1 MFIIVSLLI
10 SFTVEAKALT
20 KSQFDVAKDIV
31 WAADKS
37 DVPRALL
44 LAVCW
49 GEGSFRKDKKLT
61 HLDGNSLSHGTC
73 QVKLATAKSMD
84 SWYHNR
90 YKATHERLEN
100 PKVNAF
106 YAGLYLKYWLKIHNY
121 NWQKAVDSYN
131 KGRLVSDKSKY
142 VKKVESDH
150 KMLIEKLKELIAS
163 TS

>member
-1 MFIIVSLLI
+1 MFIFIGLLLG
-10 SFTVEAKALT
+10 FTAEAKSLT

-31 WAADKS
+31 WAADKA

-49 GEGSFRKDKKLT
+49 GEGSFRSDKKLT
-61 HLDGNSLSHGTC
+61 HTDGHTLSHGTC
-73 QVKLATAKSMD
+73 QIKLATAKSMD
-84 SWYHNR
+84 NWFHNKF
-90 YKATHERLEN
+90 KATHERLEN

-106 YAGLYLKYWLKIHNY
+106 YAGLYLKYWLKIYDY

-131 KGRLVSDKSKY
+131 KGHLVSDKSKY

-150 KMLIEKLKELIAS
+150 KMVSEKLKELIS
-163 TS
+163 SVN